1 MMRIRN
7 AVFAAAVVVASAGFS
22 ANANAQRWCAV
33 GNGGGTTCGFASIDQ
48 CRATVSGIG
57 GSCEPQQIVP
67 ANLSLAAKAAAP
79 KVDRSGG
86 RDRLMDCVTES
97 CRINCSPT
105 VKKRFQPKWCVYF
118 KPPA

>member
-7 AVFAAAVVVASAGFS
+7 AVVAAAVVVASAGFP

-33 GNGGGTTCGFASIDQ
+33 GSGGGTTCGFASIDQ

-97 CRINCSPT
+97 CRINCAPT